1 MSADIAPKYVTD
13 GQHLKLSFAR
23 VLKSEI
29 LKLRTL
35 RSTWIML
42 VTMLGLFIAFGAL
55 AALSTTGQI
64 DDGSNGRPQN
74 FILDPVTTVLAGA
87 GFAVL
92 VMSVFGVLSGARE
105 YGSGMIRTTLSFV
118 PKRLN
123 VLWAKTIAL
132 VIFVIPVTLIAA
144 FGAFFLGM
152 AVLSAAGA
160 ETVAFSDPDA
170 QRVLFGTAV
179 NITGLAIIGLAL
191 GMAMRSMPGAIA
203 TVIGGVLI
211 LPALLTALLPE
222 SWRVVLKFLP
232 SNAAAPFT
240 EVQVRD
246 DMLAIGPGIIVFTA
260 WVALSLAIAG
270 FLLVRRDA

>member
-1 MSADIAPKYVTD
+1 MSTDTSPKYALESST
-13 GQHLKLSFAR
+13 LKMSFSR

-42 VTMLGLFIAFGAL
+42 LAMLALFVAFGAI

-64 DDGSNGRPQN
+64 SDGRNAGPRN
-74 FILDPVTTVLAGA
+74 FGLDPVTTVLAGA

-92 VMSVFGVLSGARE
+92 IMSVFGVLSGARE
-105 YGSGMIRTTLSFV
+105 YGSGMIRATLAFV
-118 PKRLN
+118 PKRLY
-123 VLWAKTIAL
+123 VLSAKTIAL
-132 VIFVIPVTLIAA
+132 MIVVIPVALLAA
-144 FGAFFLGM
+144 FGAFLLGM

-160 ETVAFSDPDA
+160 ETVALSDPDA
-170 QRVLFGTAV
+170 QRVLFGTAA
-179 NITGLAIIGLAL
+179 NITGLSIIGLAL

-211 LPALLTALLPE
+211 APALLTALLPE
-222 SWRVVLKFLP
+222 SWRPVLKFLP

-240 EVQVRD
+240 EFQVRAE
-246 DMLAIGPGIIVFTA
+246 MLGLVPGIVVFVL
-260 WVALSLAIAG
+260 WVILSLLIAG

>member
-1 MSADIAPKYVTD
+1 MSTDIAPKYEVD
-13 GQHLKLSFAR
+13 ARLLKMSFPR

-42 VTMLGLFIAFGAL
+42 LAMLGLFIAFGAL
-55 AALSTTGQI
+55 AALSTTGQLRS
-64 DDGSNGRPQN
+64 SNGGPPRG
-74 FILDPVTTVLAGA
+74 FALDPVTTVLAGA

-105 YGSGMIRTTLSFV
+105 YGSGMIRATLSFV
-118 PKRLN
+118 PRRLY

-132 VIFVIPVTLIAA
+132 LIFVIPVTLIAA
-144 FGAFFLGM
+144 FGAFFVVM
-152 AVLSAAGA
+152 AVLNGAGSA
-160 ETVAFSDPDA
+160 TVAFTDPDA
-170 QRVLFGTAV
+170 QRVLFGTAA

-222 SWRVVLKFLP
+222 SWRSVLKFLP

-240 EVQVRD
+240 EVTVRA
-246 DMLAIGPGIIVFTA
+246 DMLALVPGILVFTA

-270 FLLVRRDA
+270 VLLVRRDA